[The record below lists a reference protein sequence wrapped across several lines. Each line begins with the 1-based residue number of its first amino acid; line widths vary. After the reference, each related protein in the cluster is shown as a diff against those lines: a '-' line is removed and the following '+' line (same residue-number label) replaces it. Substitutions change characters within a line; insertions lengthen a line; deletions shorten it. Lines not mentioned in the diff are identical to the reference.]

1 MPPASLQITPFA
13 VSTRIHRRSQ
23 TEFYRGKRVQS
34 EQHTRR
40 GQRHQEHRQVPSV
53 RQPCCLRL
61 SRQLAGRLHEL
72 QAVRQV
78 RRLHAAQWRVSRV
91 LQRLQRIQQNDIQKL
106 ILINAGKKTCK
117 KVVHP
122 ISVKV
127 WMLIGT
133 NVDLKNSLVI
143 ANGLASGGAVH
154 VRQLLPFRCF
164 FFSKL
169 FPDLVVARETNSLLH
184 TIEPDL
190 SLADRKL

>member
-1 MPPASLQITPFA
+1 MPPASLQITPFT
-13 VSTRIHRRSQ
+13 VSTRIYRRSQ
-23 TEFYRGKRVQS
+23 TEFYRRKRVQS

-53 RQPCCLRL
+53 RQPCGLRL
-61 SRQLAGRLHEL
+61 SRQLAGRLREL
-72 QAVRQV
+72 QSVRQV

-91 LQRLQRIQQNDIQKL
+91 LQRLQRVQQNNIQKL
-106 ILINAGKKTCK
+106 INSDKKNCK

-143 ANGLASGGAVH
+143 ANSLASDGAVH

-169 FPDLVVARETNSLLH
+169 LPDLVVARETNSLLH
-184 TIEPDL
+184 TIQPDL